1 MPISYLRINN
11 YMRVE
16 NVEFDPKGGLNEIT
30 GANGAGK
37 TSTLSALATMGG
49 KKEIAWKPIRD
60 GAEEATIEIHVDG
73 VGASTIRVIRKFW
86 TDKNGKP
93 AESLTVESA
102 DGARFP
108 SPQNMMTSWLSAF
121 TFDPLAFTRMD
132 GKEQAEILKR
142 FVPDFDFNAID
153 KKNRED
159 FETRTDVNRSA
170 KDLRARIGGILVPAD
185 TPDEPID
192 ESALIEELQ
201 RAGDHNS
208 DIEKRRANRQALQRD
223 IERRGEDVGRA
234 RTQIEELKQK
244 IAVID
249 ESILAD
255 EGWISEQKARLAKAG
270 ELPAPIDQSDIT
282 AKINAARTINAHV
295 TRKIER
301 ADLTKK
307 VDATEAESVAL
318 TAAMD
323 ARKKEKAEAV
333 RKAKMPVDG
342 LEFGEDMVLFNGQP
356 LDQASQAEK
365 IRVSVAI
372 AAAMS
377 PKLKVAIIKDGS
389 LLDKKSWALLEQFA
403 IEHDLQVFV
412 ETVDSTRPTAIVIE
426 DGSIRQ
432 EQALE
437 AAE

>member
-16 NVEFDPKGGLNEIT
+16 NVEFDPNGGLNEIT

-73 VGASTIRVIRKFW
+73 VGSSTIRVIRKFW

-121 TFDPLAFTRMD
+121 TFDPLAFTRME

-192 ESALIEELQ
+192 ESALVEELQ

-208 DIEKRRANRQALQRD
+208 DIEKRKANRQSLQRD
-223 IERRGEDVGRA
+223 IDQRADGVGRFHA
-234 RTQIEELKQK
+234 KIEELKQQ
-244 IAVID
+244 ISAIE
-249 ESILAD
+249 ESITVD
-255 EGWISEQKARLAKAG
+255 EGWISEQKTRLAKAG
-270 ELPAPIDQSDIT
+270 ALPTPIDQSEIT
-282 AKINAARTINAHV
+282 AKINAARTINVHV

-301 ADLTKK
+301 ADLIKK
-307 VDATEAESVAL
+307 ADAAEAESAAL

-426 DGSIRQ
+426 DGTIRQ